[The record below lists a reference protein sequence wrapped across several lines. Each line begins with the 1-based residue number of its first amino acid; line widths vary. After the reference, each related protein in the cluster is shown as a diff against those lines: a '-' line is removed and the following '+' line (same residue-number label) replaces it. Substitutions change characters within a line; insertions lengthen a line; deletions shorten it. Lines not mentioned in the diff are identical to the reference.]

1 MKAEVGFL
9 SRTVQPMFPAG
20 RQGGSRG
27 SQKSLHW
34 AILRHCGLGRGL
46 WQVVS
51 MEWVQVGKGATGG
64 GKNRATVARRKDFC
78 GKSLLV
84 QPSSPL
90 TS

>member
-9 SRTVQPMFPAG
+9 SRIFQPMFPAG
-20 RQGGSRG
+20 RQAGSRG
-27 SQKSLHW
+27 SQKPLDW
-34 AILRHCGLGRGL
+34 ATLRHCGLGRGL

-51 MEWVQVGKGATGG
+51 VEGVQVGKGTIGG
-64 GKNRATVARRKDFC
+64 GKNRATVARRKDLC
-78 GKSLLV
+78 DQSLLV